1 MPNFKYVARDSSGS
15 KVEDSIEAADT
26 KVARQM
32 LKRMG
37 LNVLTITEKKK
48 GFSLNLLS
56 FGSPK
61 PRATPTD
68 LVLFT
73 RQFAT
78 MVEAGLPVVEILEIL
93 SEQVDDKGF
102 KIVVED
108 IRQSVRA
115 GSDLSTA
122 MGKYPK
128 VFPTLYSNL
137 VKAGE
142 ASGDLDVILKRL
154 ASYLEKNLSLIRKIK
169 SAMTYP
175 VISLGLILIITVG
188 LMVFIV
194 PQFVDIFN
202 KMGATL
208 PLPTRIVVAISD
220 TMVEYW
226 YMCLMIMT
234 GLVVAF
240 VMVKRTAKGR
250 LILDGMKLKLPI
262 FGELF
267 KKVAVS
273 RFART
278 FSTMLRS
285 GVPMLGALDIVAGTA
300 GNGVV
305 ENALISARD
314 AVRHGESLAAPL
326 SECPVFPPMVVR
338 MISVGERTGSL
349 EGLLEKVAD
358 FYDEQV
364 DAAVETLTAVIEPV
378 MLGIMGFVVGGV
390 VVAIFLPI
398 LEISGNIG

>member
-15 KVEDSIEAADT
+15 KIEDSIEAADA

-37 LNVLTITEKKK
+37 LNVLTISEKKK
-48 GFSLNLLS
+48 GFSLPS
-56 FGSPK
+56 FGNPK
-61 PRATPTD
+61 PRANQTD

-78 MVEAGLPVVEILEIL
+78 MVEAGLPVVEILDIL
-93 SEQVDDKGF
+93 NEQTDDKGF
-102 KIVVED
+102 KMVVND
-108 IRQSVRA
+108 IRQAVRG

-122 MGKYPK
+122 MAKYPK
-128 VFPTLYSNL
+128 VFATLYTNL

-142 ASGDLDVILKRL
+142 TSGDLDVILKRL
-154 ASYLEKNLSLIRKIK
+154 AGYLEKNLSLIRKIK

-188 LMVFIV
+188 LMAFIV

-202 KMGATL
+202 KMGAIL

-220 TMVEYW
+220 AMVEYW
-226 YMCLMIMT
+226 YMCLMVLAGI
-234 GLVVAF
+234 VVAL

-250 LILDGMKLKLPI
+250 LIIDGIKLKLPI

-273 RFART
+273 RFSRT

-305 ENALISARD
+305 EKAVMSARD
-314 AVRHGESLAAPL
+314 AVRHGETLASPL

-338 MISVGERTGSL
+338 MIS
-349 EGLLEKVAD
+349 
-358 FYDEQV
+358 
-364 DAAVETLTAVIEPV
+364 
-378 MLGIMGFVVGGV
+378 
-390 VVAIFLPI
+390 
-398 LEISGNIG
+398 